1 MICKQ
6 IVTIFISSLWEKGA
20 DFFSFLEF
28 NQWKGGFRE
37 FDMVGQKYIPAFF
50 SKALFILFALF
61 AANFA
66 VASEISPFYFSYI
79 EKTDDAKQEAEWQK
93 LIKYKLWGTGF
104 QGQYGVAFY
113 NNDIYMDDSV
123 GYTGSAKGNFSLR
136 NTDHTIG
143 GPLAFG
149 GEYDGRQD
157 NGKDT
162 ILTGPSHFGGA
173 IRISSNAAG
182 QVVWHGTVC
191 SDVNTYEYTSDAFSK
206 GHATVD
212 CNSSSLPTIDKDLDI
227 PLFDVNY
234 NFDTTI
240 AGDWLFNK
248 KTPGTDGVII
258 DIPAGSNDFYDIF
271 VDGYMD
277 IKDVSGKTLYFNNP
291 YNRYVRIFINKAL
304 KTEASEHNI
313 VMMDQNGVV
322 SNANYAGNLLI
333 YSKESIDF
341 PACECVYQGTYIS
354 GGSISFMQHYRFAGQ
369 LLAKQVHIDADFR
382 AGDFRYVPF
391 RPPVIK
397 LDVTSKAYED
407 NEVEGDTVKLTLSK
421 NPPTRVTFNYCFSL
435 QDANSC
441 NGYKDDENCIKAN
454 VNDVLPST
462 LNSIPLCGRDT
473 AQAEFE
479 QNSTKLKNP
488 IIFHA
493 FDDPYEEDDEVVYI
507 KIFNLTAAITPTG
520 DRDADATYSMKYIIV
535 DNDKKP
541 VSADT
546 TVSSKVNESLTIT
559 SFPAY
564 GPDGVTPMKT
574 YNVVIKSVPAAGT
587 LTYNGNT
594 VAVGDTIK
602 ALPGS
607 ADPKIGVIAGL
618 VFTPVKDAYGTPYAS
633 IGFDL
638 CKVDAP
644 DICDRG
650 KKMKINVVN
659 VEFTIRE
666 NAPIDTLVGMLDD
679 MRIPGTLSCSIISGN
694 AGTTFRFDT
703 TSILLNSALDFET
716 QPSYAFFVKCSN
728 GTDDDS
734 TVVSIIVIDE
744 NESPAIH
751 DTIFHVLENQP
762 IGTVVD
768 RLPVL
773 DEDKNLDF
781 LNNKLKIIGGD
792 SKKYDIDDSTGVIT
806 TKVVLDYEADKFDTL
821 YVQVKDSDGNK
832 DTARVIIIIDNEVET
847 SKIIVTRAETKD
859 TVWEFPKDTL
869 YINRTEINLS
879 WTADGIPQPDTLVTD
894 LHEGYNTVTLTYY
907 DKTKDHGTV
916 ATIVIF
922 VCTRTPEVK
931 VSVEVAPVVADNIYT
946 IVEQVPASDT
956 SYYVN
961 KTENTLLVEIR
972 EPILDATYTDS
983 TCNYAEQKL
992 SINAKLDTLSVAE
1005 SVYRKMGEIVNANLM
1020 LDLNPSTPA
1029 TKVNAND
1036 SLILVTYKTT
1046 VAGEKVTVSYYT
1058 DSKGDVVKNAA
1069 GTEVMTVSFESKDNK
1084 GNKITVSY
1092 QADAITGTL
1101 IEQWNGGSYIVTYPY
1116 TDKAGK
1122 TIDISYFV
1130 SPKGKVMKNEE
1141 GNVGFE
1147 VTYEY
1152 TNKQFGNTSRR
1163 SAFVV
1168 LDTIVPVVVI
1178 ESPEDESKVH
1188 TNFVEVIWTVNDV
1201 KQDTLNMQGLVK
1213 GSNAIV
1219 RIYRDK
1225 AGNEASASVVVV
1237 LKNAKDLD
1245 INVEKPV
1252 AVMSKDR
1259 VKDYYSDAKAPSKN
1273 QTFAVS
1279 IFNNAKDAEE
1289 EVLIGG
1295 NMKTRD
1301 GSGKEPYPGKDDHL
1315 GPTVTIDVKMPVASN
1330 VGGLATFDD
1339 IVSAD
1344 GLVSVY
1350 GVDAEGGKKLAPS
1363 QYVAEY
1369 CTEEFQESFKGD
1381 LSRLNL
1387 YNTTV
1392 SVHIW
1397 IFTNL
1402 GSFVDDY
1409 SFSVDLNDPDYVNK
1423 GGMLSMAFEWKP
1435 DAHGDLHTKTG
1446 RIVGT
1451 GAYLYKTEVTMKTS
1465 LRCTLPPI
1473 SEDMP
1478 EANMKGAKRKVS
1490 EDKLRSFGYKRP
1502 PMKKK

>member
-1 MICKQ
+1 
-6 IVTIFISSLWEKGA
+6 
-20 DFFSFLEF
+20 
-28 NQWKGGFRE
+28 
-37 FDMVGQKYIPAFF
+37 MVGQKYRPAFF
-50 SKALFILFALF
+50 SKALFILLAFF
-61 AANFA
+61 AANLAF
-66 VASEISPFYFSYI
+66 ASEISPFYFTRVDSS
-79 EKTDDAKQEAEWQK
+79 DDAKQKAEWQR
-93 LIKYKLWGTGF
+93 LIKYKLWGTGI

-149 GEYDGRQD
+149 GEYDGRED

-173 IRISSNAAG
+173 IKISSNAAG

-191 SDVNTYEYTSDAFSK
+191 SDVNTYEYTSGAFSK

-258 DIPAGSNDFYDIF
+258 DIPAGSDGFYDIF

-391 RPPVIK
+391 YPSVI
-397 LDVTSKAYED
+397 DIDARAYED
-407 NEVEGDTVKLTLSK
+407 NEVRGDTVKLVLSK
-421 NPPTRVTFNYCFSL
+421 DPPTRVTFDYCFSL
-435 QDANSC
+435 KDASSC
-441 NGYKDDENCIKAN
+441 DGYKDDEFCEDAN
-454 VNDVLPST
+454 VNDVETTSFASL
-462 LNSIPLCGRDT
+462 PLCGRDT
-473 AQAEFE
+473 ARGEFE
-479 QNSTKLKNP
+479 KGSRTMKNP

-493 FDDPYEEDDEVVYI
+493 KDDPYEEDNERVII
-507 KIFNLTAAITPTG
+507 KIFNLTAAITPNG
-520 DRDADATYSMKYIIV
+520 DRNPDASYSMKFIIV

-541 VSADT
+541 VSMDT
-546 TVSSKVNESLTIT
+546 TVSSKVNEVLTIT
-559 SFPAY
+559 SFPAF
-564 GPDGVTPMKT
+564 GPDSVTPMKT
-574 YNVVIKSVPAAGT
+574 YNVIIKSIPSVGT
-587 LTYNGNT
+587 LTYNGNP
-594 VAVGDTIK
+594 VAVGDVIK
-602 ALPGS
+602 ATPDAS
-607 ADPKIGVIAGL
+607 DPTIGRITGL
-618 VFTPVKDAYGTPYAS
+618 TFTPVKDAYGTPYAT
-633 IGFDL
+633 IDFDV

-644 DICDRG
+644 DLCDKG
-650 KKMKINVVN
+650 KTMFINVVN
-659 VEFTIRE
+659 EEFTIRE
-666 NAPIDTLVGMLDD
+666 NAPIDTLVGILEDL
-679 MRIPGTLSCSIISGN
+679 RIPGSLTCTIISGD
-694 AGTTFRFDT
+694 AGTTFKFDST
-703 TSILLNSALDFET
+703 ALILNSALDFET
-716 QPSYAFFVKCSN
+716 KPSYAFFAKCSN
-728 GTDDDS
+728 GTDYDS
-734 TVVSIIVIDE
+734 TVISVIVIDE
-744 NESPAIH
+744 NEAPEVR
-751 DTIFHVLENQP
+751 DTVFHVLENQP

-768 RLPVL
+768 TLPVL
-773 DEDKNLDF
+773 DEDRNLDF
-781 LNNKLKIIGGD
+781 LNNKLKIIAGD
-792 SKKYDIDDSTGVIT
+792 SDKYAIDASTGVIT

-821 YVQVKDSDGNK
+821 FVQVKDSDGNK
-832 DTARVIIIIDNEVET
+832 DTARVIIIVDNEVET
-847 SKIIVTRAETKD
+847 STIIVTRAETQD
-859 TVWEFPKDTL
+859 TTWEFPKDTL

-894 LHEGYNTVTLTYY
+894 LHEGFNTVKLTYY
-907 DKTKDHGTV
+907 DKTKDHGTI

-922 VCTRTPEVK
+922 VCTRTPDVK
-931 VSVEVAPVVADNIYT
+931 VAVDVKPPVADNIYT

-961 KTENTLLVEIR
+961 KTENVILVEVR

-983 TCNYAEQKL
+983 TCNYTEQKMA
-992 SINAKLDTLSVAE
+992 INVKLDTLSIGDN
-1005 SVYRKMGEIVNANLM
+1005 VYKKMGEIVNANLM
-1020 LDLNPSTPA
+1020 LDLTPESPV
-1029 TKVNAND
+1029 TKSNAND
-1036 SLILVTYKTT
+1036 SLILVEYYTK
-1046 VAGEKVTVSYYT
+1046 AGGEKVKVSYYT
-1058 DSKGDVVKNAA
+1058 DAKGDVVKNSA
-1069 GTEVMTVSFESKDNK
+1069 GIEVMTVSYETTDSK
-1084 GNKITVSY
+1084 GNKITMSY
-1092 QADAITGTL
+1092 QADAITGQL

-1116 TDKAGK
+1116 TDKTGK
-1122 TIDISYFV
+1122 TVDISYFV
-1130 SPKGKVMKNEE
+1130 STKGKVMKNEE
-1141 GNVGFE
+1141 GNPGFE
-1147 VTYEY
+1147 VAYEY

-1168 LDTIVPVVVI
+1168 LDTIKPVVVI
-1178 ESPEDESKVH
+1178 ESPEDGSKVH
-1188 TNFVEVIWTVNDV
+1188 INFVDVRWTVNDV

-1213 GSNAIV
+1213 GSNPVV

-1225 AGNEASASVVVV
+1225 AGNEASDTIFVV

-1245 INVEKPV
+1245 ISVEKPV
-1252 AVMSKDR
+1252 ALMTKDR
-1259 VKDYYSDAKAPSKN
+1259 VSEYYSEAKAPKKD

-1279 IFNNAKDAEE
+1279 IYNHSKSAEE

-1295 NMKTRD
+1295 NMKTRE

-1315 GPTVTIDVKMPVASN
+1315 GPTLTIDVKMPVVSN

-1339 IVSAD
+1339 IVSSD
-1344 GLVSVY
+1344 GLVSVD
-1350 GVDAEGGKKLAPS
+1350 GVDAQGGKKMTPS

-1369 CTEEFQESFKGD
+1369 CTEEFQDSFKGD

-1387 YNTTV
+1387 YETSL

-1423 GGMLSMAFEWKP
+1423 GGMLFMAFEWKP
-1435 DAHGDLHTKTG
+1435 DVDGEVHTKSG
-1446 RIVGT
+1446 RLAGT
-1451 GAYLYKTEVTMKTS
+1451 GAYLYKTEVTMKTT
-1465 LRCTLPPI
+1465 LRCTLPPVA
-1473 SEDMP
+1473 EGMP
-1478 EANMKGAKRKVS
+1478 DANIKGAKRKVS
-1490 EDKLRSFGYKRP
+1490 EDKLRSFGFKRP

>member
-1 MICKQ
+1 MVAQ
-6 IVTIFISSLWEKGA
+6 
-20 DFFSFLEF
+20 
-28 NQWKGGFRE
+28 NQR
-37 FDMVGQKYIPAFF
+37 PAFF
-50 SKALFILFALF
+50 SLALFILFALF

-66 VASEISPFYFSYI
+66 VASEISPFYFSKI
-79 EKTDDAKQEAEWQK
+79 SKTDDAKQEAEWQK
-93 LIKYKLWGTGF
+93 LIKYKLWGTGVN
-104 QGQYGVAFY
+104 GEGVVFS
-113 NNDIYMDDSV
+113 NNDVFITDSV
-123 GYTGSAKGNFSLR
+123 GYSGSASGGLSFSNDFHSL
-136 NTDHTIG
+136 G

-149 GEYDGRQD
+149 GGFKIHNGR
-157 NGKDT
+157 DT
-162 ILTGPSHFGGA
+162 ILTGPSIFGG
-173 IRISSNAAG
+173 RISVGQNA
-182 QVVWHGTVC
+182 QNERNYVWHGLVC
-191 SDVNTYEYTSDAFSK
+191 SNDYGDLDLSIVPASRRTCSDTSLPKIDSELDVPLVDWEYT
-206 GHATVD
+206 G
-212 CNSSSLPTIDKDLDI
+212 
-227 PLFDVNY
+227 
-234 NFDTTI
+234 FDTTI
-240 AGDWLFNK
+240 I
-248 KTPGTDGVII
+248 TDETNNHTWEFGRGKNVVPSALDTAIRLGYI
-258 DIPAGSNDFYDIF
+258 NIPSGADDFYDIL
-271 VDGYMD
+271 VDGNLKLSD
-277 IKDVSGKTLYFNNP
+277 RCDTLYINNP
-291 YNRYVRIFINKAL
+291 YNRYVRIFIKGSL
-304 KTEASEHNI
+304 IIDGTKHNI
-313 VMMDQNGVV
+313 VILQQGGQTV
-322 SNANYAGNLLI
+322 SNAEYAGNLLI
-333 YSKESIDF
+333 YSQGSIDF
-341 PACECVYQGTYIS
+341 PSQECIYQGTYIS
-354 GGSISFMQHYRFAGQ
+354 GGNIGFKDHYRFAGQ
-369 LLAKQVHIDADFR
+369 LLAKRVQIHNDFR

-391 RPPVIK
+391 KPPVIK
-397 LDVTSKAYED
+397 MDVGSKVYED
-407 NEVEGDTVKLTLSK
+407 NEAIGDMVKLILSK
-421 NPPTRVTFNYCFSL
+421 NPPTRVTFNYCFVLEKST
-435 QDANSC
+435 SC
-441 NGYKDDENCIKAN
+441 NGYKDDENCVKAN

-493 FDDPYEEDDEVVYI
+493 LDDPYEEDDEIAYI
-507 KIFNLTAAITPTG
+507 KVFNLSAAITPNG
-520 DRDADATYSMKYIIV
+520 NREVDASYAMKFYIV

-564 GPDGVTPMKT
+564 GPDSVTPMKT
-574 YNVVIKSVPAAGT
+574 YNVVIKSVPAAGS

-607 ADPKIGVIAGL
+607 TDPKVGVISGL
-618 VFTPVKDAYGTPYAS
+618 VFTPVKDAYGTPYAT

-666 NAPIDTLVGMLDD
+666 NAPIDTLVGTLED
-679 MRIPGTLSCSIISGN
+679 MRIPGTLSCTIVSGN
-694 AGTTFRFDT
+694 AGTTFKFDT

-728 GTDDDS
+728 GTDSDS

-744 NESPAIH
+744 NESPAVH

-768 RLPVL
+768 RLPVF
-773 DEDKNLDF
+773 DEDKNLEF

-806 TKVVLDYEADKFDTL
+806 TKVVLDYEADKYDTL
-821 YVQVKDSDGNK
+821 FVQVKDSDGNK

-847 SKIIVTRAETKD
+847 SKIIVTRAETQD
-859 TVWEFPKDTL
+859 TVWEFPRDTL

-894 LHEGYNTVTLTYY
+894 LHEGFNTVTLTYY
-907 DKTKDHGTV
+907 DKTKDHGTI

-931 VSVEVAPVVADNIYT
+931 VSVDVAPVVADNIYT

-972 EPILDATYTDS
+972 EPILDASYTDS
-983 TCNYAEQKL
+983 TCNYSEQKL
-992 SINAKLDTLSVAE
+992 SISAKLDTLSVAE
-1005 SVYRKMGEIVNANLM
+1005 SVFRKMSEVVNAKLM
-1020 LDLNPSTPA
+1020 LDLTPSTPA

-1036 SLILVTYKTT
+1036 SLILVTYTTT

-1092 QADAITGTL
+1092 QADAITGSL

-1141 GNVGFE
+1141 GNIGFE

-1178 ESPEDESKVH
+1178 ESPEDGSKVH

-1237 LKNAKDLD
+1237 LKNPKDLD

-1252 AVMSKDR
+1252 TVMTTDR

-1279 IFNNAKDAEE
+1279 IYNSTKDAEE
-1289 EVLIGG
+1289 EILVGG

-1301 GSGKEPYPGKDDHL
+1301 GSGKEPYPGKDGHL

-1339 IVSAD
+1339 IVSSD

-1381 LSRLNL
+1381 LGRLNL
-1387 YNTTV
+1387 YNTSL

-1423 GGMLSMAFEWKP
+1423 GGMLSLAFEWKP
-1435 DAHGDLHTKTG
+1435 DVNGDLHTKSG
-1446 RIVGT
+1446 RLVGT
-1451 GAYLYKTEVTMKTS
+1451 GAYLYKTEVTMKTA

-1478 EANMKGAKRKVS
+1478 DANIKGAKRKVS
-1490 EDKLRSFGYKRP
+1490 DDMLRPFGYKRP
-1502 PMKKK
+1502 PLK